1 MLLDLCRAIEQRSQG
16 CAGVTGSGA
25 GAKPRLSRGG
35 AGRGE
40 KPADDARTAEEASGR
55 PPAGAVMRAD
65 MGPRDGKRSHWSG
78 CGVWCGLGRG
88 LGLDWRRPLH
98 GGGRSY
104 GGARLHG
111 VARRILARQSG
122 PELFRHRR
130 QFRLGRSERLVHG
143 RTEHHPAVRTPN
155 ADELTGRTE
164 ENPAEHLL
172 RRRLQGPPEN
182 LRPEESVVGASEG
195 GLAQSAMGRPINT
208 AATIEK

>member
-1 MLLDLCRAIEQRSQG
+1 MPGSRRIRSSARARSWPVATAPRRRAVSP
-16 CAGVTGSGA
+16 CTVTLIGERFWTSAERSSSEVKAAPASPGAGA

-78 CGVWCGLGRG
+78 CGGAARLGRG

-130 QFRLGRSERLVHG
+130 QFRLGRSERRAHG

-155 ADELTGRTE
+155 ADELTGRD
-164 ENPAEHLL
+164 
-172 RRRLQGPPEN
+172 RG
-182 LRPEESVVGASEG
+182 ES
-195 GLAQSAMGRPINT
+195 R
-208 AATIEK
+208 